1 MDSRRLVPH
10 LDKVLKI
17 LLSLKNKLLPIKDS
31 TKNGSIYIMD
41 IHRSEFERLGFN
53 KQEVIYL
60 FQQLVRARICFPIWF
75 SDYDKVFDY
84 NDLLY
89 SFIFPAP
96 VLEDEFIESLK
107 GEKIEKREEA
117 KLLTETVK
125 PTVEIGKTLE
135 ETVSNVFKKLGFEAS
150 KMKIRGRSG
159 VEHEI
164 DVLARKDLGDIVFK
178 IGVECKNWK
187 NKDCGL
193 NMYIVIAKAFTDD
206 AKKMA
211 KAYGLIPIREDKTRT
226 LFRKFSGLVIGIA
239 KQPLVDSI
247 LQRIDEMERE
257 LNSFRIRLNELAR
270 DVKELIS

>member
-107 GEKIEKREEA
+107 GEKIERREEA
-117 KLLTETVK
+117 KLLTEAVK
-125 PTVEIGKTLE
+125 PTVEIWKTLE
-135 ETVSNVFKKLGFEAS
+135 ETVSNVFKKLRFEIGAGS
-150 KMKIRGRSG
+150 NMKSM
-159 VEHEI
+159 
-164 DVLARKDLGDIVFK
+164 F
-178 IGVECKNWK
+178 
-187 NKDCGL
+187 
-193 NMYIVIAKAFTDD
+193 
-206 AKKMA
+206 
-211 KAYGLIPIREDKTRT
+211 
-226 LFRKFSGLVIGIA
+226 
-239 KQPLVDSI
+239 
-247 LQRIDEMERE
+247 
-257 LNSFRIRLNELAR
+257 
-270 DVKELIS
+270 